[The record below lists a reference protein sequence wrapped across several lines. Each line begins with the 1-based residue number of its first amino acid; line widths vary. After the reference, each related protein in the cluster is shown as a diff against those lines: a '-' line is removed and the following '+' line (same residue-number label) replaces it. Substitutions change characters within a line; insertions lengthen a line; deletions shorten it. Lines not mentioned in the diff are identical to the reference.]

1 MEDIQV
7 SKHFKL
13 SEMQCKCNCGS
24 YIRNEE
30 LLELLEE
37 VREHFGPVTV
47 TSATRCER
55 HNKAVGGVEGSRHTK
70 GQAADIQVPGVAPR
84 DVYEFLD
91 AKHPITLGLGN
102 YSNFTHMDSR
112 HSKGRWNG

>member
-1 MEDIQV
+1 MKDVNV

-13 SEMQCKCNCGS
+13 SELQCKCGCGS

-37 VREHFGPVTV
+37 VRTHFGLVTV
-47 TSATRCER
+47 TSGTRCEQ
-55 HNKAVGGVEGSRHTK
+55 HNKAVGGVVGSRHTK
-70 GQAADIQVPGVAPR
+70 GQAADIQVPGVSPL

-102 YSNFTHMDSR
+102 YSTFTHVDSR
-112 HSKGRWNG
+112 FSKGRWNG